1 MTYRGVVKK
10 GVVVLEKPKALKA
23 GTRVRVEPMAAKN
36 GKPKRRGSKRL
47 RRVGSWEGPPGEFE
61 RLLAEVQKMRDEDL
75 LY

>member
-10 GVVVLEKPKALKA
+10 GVVVLEKPKALKE
-23 GTRVRVEPMAAKN
+23 GTRVRVEPVAEKN
-36 GKPKRRGSKRL
+36 GKPNKRKSQRL

-61 RLLAEVQKMRDEDL
+61 RLLAEVQQMRDADL

>member
-10 GVVVLEKPKALKA
+10 GVVVLEKGKLKE
-23 GTRVRVEPMAAKN
+23 GTRVRVQPIPVKN
-36 GKPKRRGSKRL
+36 GKPRRRKSQRL

-61 RLLAEVQKMRDEDL
+61 RLLAEVQQMRDADL